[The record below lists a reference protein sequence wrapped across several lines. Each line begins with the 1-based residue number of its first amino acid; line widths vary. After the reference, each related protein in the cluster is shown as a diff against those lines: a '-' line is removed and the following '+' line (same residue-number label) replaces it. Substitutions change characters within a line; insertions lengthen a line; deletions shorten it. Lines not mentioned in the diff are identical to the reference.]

1 MMKKKTVLIVTGMM
15 LWSLTACGATE
26 ELPSPILP
34 EETTAA
40 VTAEV
45 PEETATAEA
54 AQAGEESIP
63 TQETQETE
71 TAGDSAAGYPEAVE
85 DSFTETGLGTFED
98 TWAMVQRYGFG
109 PTGYSVLSYALDY
122 QTLLDAGDYY
132 EVSAVIY
139 RGVQAPGDLKVGDTC
154 QLETD
159 ALTQTCQTFTY
170 KEEEGEGYLV
180 SEDGWECYYQ
190 PSADGSPVTLYCGS
204 DDRVECPFYNGTM
217 RIRKDAV
224 TGVAITNEYSDF
236 TRDTLTEE
244 SPAFNGILFDENG
257 QIKEL
262 IYFGD

>member
-1 MMKKKTVLIVTGMM
+1 MKKKTALFITGMM

-34 EETTAA
+34 EATVTVETTEVSEENTATEEVAA
-40 VTAEV
+40 S
-45 PEETATAEA
+45 EET
-54 AQAGEESIP
+54 
-63 TQETQETE
+63 TQPQETE
-71 TAGDSAAGYPEAVE
+71 NTDDTAVGYPEMVE

-109 PTGYSVLSYALDY
+109 PTGYSTLTYALDY
-122 QTLLDAGDYY
+122 QTLCDAGDYY

-139 RGVQAPGDLKVGDTC
+139 RGVKASGDLKVGDNC

-159 ALTQTCQTFTY
+159 ALTHTYQTFTY
-170 KEEEGEGYLV
+170 KEVDGEGYLV
-180 SEDGWECYYQ
+180 SEDGLECYYK
-190 PSADGSPVTLYCGS
+190 PSADGSPVTLYCDS

-217 RIRKDAV
+217 HIRKDAI
-224 TGVAITNEYSDF
+224 TGVAITNEISDF
-236 TRDTLTEE
+236 TKDTLTEE
-244 SPAFNGILFDENG
+244 SAAFNGIAFDENG